1 MFPPRGEAD
10 RRMPV
15 PTSPTA
21 PLADVPTEV
30 MSATSGVRHRIGSR
44 LLESCTEWWHVPA
57 LALLAL
63 AVAAYVIWTYRRDAA
78 ELSWPVRA
86 GLACLRLG
94 AFAALAIAL
103 LDLQRTAEHEIVHPS
118 RVAVLVDTSGSMA
131 LTDDHA
137 GLPRQRQE
145 QAVELLRAGGLLE
158 ALTTDHE
165 VSLWR
170 FADEVERVAAMARG
184 GPVPAGDQLGDI
196 LVADGT
202 ETRLGD
208 AIGRLVE
215 EDVSATLAGVVLVTD
230 GGSNAGIEP
239 LAAATAA
246 AARGVPIHAIG
257 VGSRVL
263 PVNVRVADLVV
274 PLRVFPADRFTV
286 TAYLQPQGLEGRR
299 VRVELGEVSASGG
312 EFRDGPPG
320 SGAVR
325 VIDAVDVVLGV
336 DGELVPVRLDVP
348 GLESPGRRG
357 LVVRVQ
363 PPAGDRQ
370 PDDDAQVAEIEVVDR
385 VTHVLLMAGG
395 PGREYQFLRNVLD
408 RDKSFAVDVL
418 LGTVAAGM
426 SQDARR
432 ILPAFPDTDE
442 ALADYDAVVAID
454 FDWRQLVPA
463 ARSRLERWVAKESG
477 GLLLVAGGI
486 STEAWLADP
495 RMKAIRGLFPIELRR
510 PSQAG
515 IDGMVGSEVPRPLEF
530 TREGREAEFLWLAPN
545 RAVSE
550 RAWDDFAGVFS
561 CFDGGSPKPGATVYA
576 RALPPAGRIAAGD
589 APAFFAGQFYGSG
602 IVFYCGSGELWRLR
616 SAADG
621 AHERLVTQL
630 VRHVSQGRLLRGSR
644 QGRLLVDRDRYP
656 VGAPVVVRLVLPTAT
671 AASPPGCR
679 VQGPDG
685 RVSDVLLTPEP
696 GRGDV
701 HRGSFV
707 VSRAGRWQIDARL
720 PGTGGQV
727 SRGIQAQLPDRE
739 LVRPRLNRELLEAV
753 ATASAGRTGFLEET
767 PWTPADART
776 LAAALPERSRRDY
789 ETGTSDAVF
798 KERLN
803 ALLLAAG
810 VGLLCAEWI
819 GRRLAKLA

>member
-1 MFPPRGEAD
+1 
-10 RRMPV
+10 MPV
-15 PTSPTA
+15 PTTPIA
-21 PLADVPTEV
+21 PLSDAATPFVA
-30 MSATSGVRHRIGSR
+30 ATSGVRHRIGSR
-44 LLESCTEWWHVPA
+44 LLEGCTEWWQLPA
-57 LALLAL
+57 LSLVAL
-63 AVAAYVIWTYRRDAA
+63 AVAASVIWTYRRDAA
-78 ELSWPVRA
+78 ELSWPVRV
-86 GLACLRLG
+86 GLTCLRLG
-94 AFAALAIAL
+94 ALAALAVAL
-103 LDLQRTAEHEIVHPS
+103 LDLERTAEHEIVFPS

-145 QAVELLRAGGLLE
+145 QAVELLHAGGLLE
-158 ALTTDHE
+158 ALAADHE

-170 FADEVERVAAMARG
+170 FADEVARVAVIPRG
-184 GPVPAGDQLGDI
+184 GPVPEGDAVGDA
-196 LVADGT
+196 LTADGT

-208 AIGRLVE
+208 AIGRLLE
-215 EDVSATLAGVVLVTD
+215 ENASATLAGIVLVTD

-239 LAAATAA
+239 LAAAEAA
-246 AARGVPIHAIG
+246 AAAAVPLHAIG
-257 VGSRVL
+257 IGSEML

-286 TAYLQPQGLEGRR
+286 TAYLQPQGLQNQR
-299 VRVELGEVSASGG
+299 VRVELGELSEPGAG
-312 EFRDGPPG
+312 FRAGQP
-320 SGAVR
+320 AVGTLR

-336 DGELVPVRLDVP
+336 DGELVPVRFEVP

-363 PPAGDRQ
+363 PPPGDRQ
-370 PDDDAQVAEIEVVDR
+370 PDDDAQSAEIEVVDR

-418 LGTVAAGM
+418 LGTVATGM
-426 SQDARR
+426 SQDARK
-432 ILPAFPDTDE
+432 ILPAFPASDE

-454 FDWRQLVPA
+454 FDWRQLDPPA
-463 ARSRLERWVAKESG
+463 RGRLERWVAKESG

-486 STEAWLADP
+486 ATEAWLADP

-510 PSQAG
+510 PSQVG
-515 IDGMVGSEVPRPLEF
+515 IDGTAGSEVARPLEF

-545 RAVSE
+545 RMASE
-550 RAWDDFAGVFS
+550 LAWDSFPGVFS

-576 RALPPAGRIAAGD
+576 RALPPAGRIAAGH
-589 APAFFAGQFYGSG
+589 APAYFAGQLYGAG

-630 VRHVSQGRLLRGSR
+630 VRHVSQGRLLRGAR

-671 AASPPGCR
+671 AASPPNCR

-685 RVSDVLLTPEP
+685 QGFDVALAPEP

-739 LVRPRLNRELLEAV
+739 LVRPRLNRGLLEAV
-753 ATASAGRTGFLEET
+753 AAASAGRTRFLGEAA
-767 PWTPADART
+767 WTPADALD
-776 LAAALPERSRRDY
+776 LAAAVPERSRREY
-789 ETGTSDAVF
+789 ETGASDPVF

-803 ALLLAAG
+803 ALLLTAG
-810 VGLLCAEWI
+810 VGLLCVEWI